1 MPRFLYEAITE
12 TGAQAKGAIEADSI
26 ETAKNV
32 LANRGFVPTKVT
44 AERAGLSSK
53 SLSGFSDMLTRVTSP
68 DLILFTKQFRT
79 LIKAGVPI
87 LTSLHVLESQTQNAH
102 LKRIAASMS
111 QDIKEGASLYDSF
124 KAHPRTFSNLYCS
137 MIRAGEASGSLPEVL
152 SRLTYIIEHEYR
164 IKSDIKS
171 ALRYPMMVVIAL
183 TSAFFVLLTFVIPK
197 FATTFKSAGIELPLP
212 TRMCIQMYWM
222 LTTYWYV
229 LLGVAGVVSI
239 ALALYLKTEGGQLAR
254 DALVLKLP
262 IFGPL
267 FLKTAMSRFASIF
280 AILQASGV
288 PILDSLR
295 VLSGTIGNSAISRE
309 LDRTRDRVEEGR
321 GIAAPLRSARYFTP
335 IVVNMVAIGEESG
348 NLDEMLQDVSTHYD
362 DEVSYAIAGLSAA
375 LGPLL
380 IVGLA
385 GVVGFFAL
393 AIFLPMWDLTK
404 MVHS

>member
-12 TGAQAKGAIEADSI
+12 TGAQTKGAIEADSI

-44 AERAGLSSK
+44 AERTGLPTK
-53 SLSGFSDMLTRVTSP
+53 SFSGFSEMTTRVSAP

-79 LIKAGVPI
+79 LTKAGVPI
-87 LTSLHVLESQTQNAH
+87 LTALHVLENQTQNAR

-111 QDIKEGASLYDSF
+111 QDIKEGASLHDTF
-124 KAHPRTFSNLYCS
+124 KNHPRTFSNLYCS
-137 MIRAGEASGSLPEVL
+137 MIRAGEASGALPEVL
-152 SRLTYIIEHEYR
+152 ARLTYIIEHEHK

-171 ALRYPMMVVIAL
+171 ALRYPTMVLVAL

-197 FATTFKSAGIELPLP
+197 FATVFKSAGLELPLP
-212 TRMCIQMYWM
+212 TRMCIQMYQV

-229 LLGVAGVVSI
+229 LIAAAG
-239 ALALYLKTEGGQLAR
+239 AGLAGLTLYLKTEGGRLTK
-254 DALVLKLP
+254 DALVLRLP

-267 FLKTAMSRFASIF
+267 FLKAAMSRFASIF
-280 AILQASGV
+280 AILQSSGV
-288 PILDSLR
+288 PVLDSLR
-295 VLSGTIGNSAISRE
+295 VLSGTMGNSAISRE

-321 GIAAPLRSARYFTP
+321 GISAPLRSARYFTP
-335 IVVNMVAIGEESG
+335 MVVNMVAIGEESG
-348 NLDEMLQDVSTHYD
+348 NLEEMLEDVSSHYD

-375 LGPLL
+375 LGPFL